1 MEEERPP
8 IDYGLTRSETAAG
21 FVYLPLHFFAL
32 PLLLSLAVVY
42 VPGMT
47 EIRGTLA
54 YYALG
59 AVFLAVFMMPYLR
72 RQFDALLDRPLT
84 SLFSVVGAFMINMAL
99 SYAVMLLLIR
109 FGETGE
115 NPNNQTIF
123 TLVGREFNITKALA
137 IFIAPVLEE
146 TLFRGVLFGSLYRR
160 GRLLAFTV
168 TMALFSFYHV
178 WEYALA
184 AMDVRVLLYMI
195 EYLPVSFALCWCY
208 ERSGSL
214 WAPIALHMFINAVSF
229 AALPYIA

>member
-1 MEEERPP
+1 MEGERPP
-8 IDYGLTRSETAAG
+8 RDYGLTRGETAAG

-47 EIRGTLA
+47 ELWGTLA

-59 AVFLAVFMMPYLR
+59 ALFLAVFMMPYLR
-72 RQFDALLDRPLT
+72 RQFDALLDRPLHG
-84 SLFSVVGAFMINMAL
+84 LFSAVGAFMINMAL
-99 SYAVMLLLIR
+99 SYVAMLLLIR
-109 FGETGE
+109 FGEAGD
-115 NPNNQTIF
+115 NPNNRTVF
-123 TLVGREFNITKALA
+123 NLVGREFNVTKALA

-160 GRLLAFTV
+160 GRFLAFAV

-184 AMDVRVLLYMI
+184 AMDARVLIHMI
-195 EYLPVSFALCWCY
+195 EYLPVSFSLCWCY

-214 WAPIALHMFINAVSF
+214 WAPIALHMFINAVAF

>member
-1 MEEERPP
+1 MEEERSPL
-8 IDYGLTRSETAAG
+8 DYGLTRSETAAG

-47 EIRGTLA
+47 ELWGTVA

-72 RQFDALLDRPLT
+72 RQFDALLDRPLNGLI
-84 SLFSVVGAFMINMAL
+84 SAVGAFMINMTL
-99 SYAVMLLLIR
+99 SYAAMLLLLQ
-109 FGETGE
+109 FGEMGE
-115 NPNNQTIF
+115 TPNNQTIF
-123 TLVGREFNITKALA
+123 TLVGREFNVTKALA

-146 TLFRGVLFGSLYRR
+146 TLFRGVLFGSLSRR
-160 GRLLAFTV
+160 GRFLAYAV
-168 TMALFSFYHV
+168 TIALFSFYHV

-184 AMDVRVLLYMI
+184 AMDARVLVYMI
-195 EYLPVSFALCWCY
+195 EYIPVSFALCWCY